1 MQVQDNRGT
10 LNNGCSV
17 QLQQNLVPISLLT
30 RVMPQSTILVGK
42 LTAQH
47 RKNPFILSK
56 LWASYK
62 YSALRCSYG
71 RHRFKSGMRCSNYF
85 FLYLFLLIFHHSDFH
100 KVVNNIYLLYGLH
113 DLYPQC
119 LHKMAVWGLTSDI
132 CTRTLSLLSKVLYS
146 LKAKHKMDYI
156 CTFKHNHIAHPT
168 SLIPTHLS
176 PFLLQLCYQIMLYF
190 S

>member
-1 MQVQDNRGT
+1 MIHHRRSISSILHWLDESVYRALCMQVQDNRGT

-71 RHRFKSGMRCSNYF
+71 RRRFKSGVRCSNSF
-85 FLYLFLLIFHHSDFH
+85 FYIFLLIFNHSDFH
-100 KVVNNIYLLYGLH
+100 KMVKIFIY
-113 DLYPQC
+113 
-119 LHKMAVWGLTSDI
+119 
-132 CTRTLSLLSKVLYS
+132 CTVRHAWLVPTVFTKDGSLRTHFWHMY
-146 LKAKHKMDYI
+146 
-156 CTFKHNHIAHPT
+156 
-168 SLIPTHLS
+168 
-176 PFLLQLCYQIMLYF
+176 
-190 S
+190 